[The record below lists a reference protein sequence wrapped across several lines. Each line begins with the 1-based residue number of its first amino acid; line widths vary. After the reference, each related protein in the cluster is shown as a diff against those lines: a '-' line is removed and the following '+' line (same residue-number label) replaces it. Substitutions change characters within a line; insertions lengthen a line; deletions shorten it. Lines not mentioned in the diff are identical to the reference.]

1 MIEGAPSVSPK
12 VKWVLLG
19 EANKVSHYSRSV
31 TSMTFIMEVAGGCLV
46 KEVALSGSNSNPP
59 GIAMNFIIGAKLS
72 DFTDEPP
79 SA

>member
-1 MIEGAPSVSPK
+1 
-12 VKWVLLG
+12 
-19 EANKVSHYSRSV
+19 
-31 TSMTFIMEVAGGCLV
+31 MTFIMEVAGGCLV